1 MLMEPPMLPPH
12 YRIFPETLVN
22 NLVVL
27 YLRVSGGIACYKQ
40 EFGLSKTGH
49 GLDDAVLGLLPKHLT
64 LLSLLLD
71 VDMLSERLRPF
82 CVQPWADSLIC
93 APAFLIGS
101 FISQW
106 LGSVLWISLGLGL
119 PSFMLGLMEFPLGTI
134 HLFLRLFK
142 L

>member
-1 MLMEPPMLPPH
+1 MLLPH
-12 YRIFPETLVN
+12 SKTFLETLVN
-22 NLVVL
+22 NPVVL
-27 YLRVSGGIACYKQ
+27 YLGASGGIACYKQ

-106 LGSVLWISLGLGL
+106 LG
-119 PSFMLGLMEFPLGTI
+119 
-134 HLFLRLFK
+134 
-142 L
+142 